1 LDRRLSF
8 ESELP
13 RLPTGKLSNRL
24 LRDHYWANRT
34 SRIV

>member
-8 ESELP
+8 EPEWP

-24 LRDHYWANRT
+24 LRAHYWGNKT
-34 SRIV
+34 SWIV